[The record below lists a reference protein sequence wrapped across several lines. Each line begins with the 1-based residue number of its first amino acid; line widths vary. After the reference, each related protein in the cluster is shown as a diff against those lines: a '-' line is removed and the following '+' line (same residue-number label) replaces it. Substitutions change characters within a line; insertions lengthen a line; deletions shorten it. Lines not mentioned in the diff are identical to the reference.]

1 MTHTPGFMPIVDAA
15 AWAGVSR
22 RTINRWI
29 DRGLPRYQSGPRTKV
44 LLRAADIEA
53 FLERHQTTKPD
64 LNAMVEEVLAGLD
77 GR

>member
-29 DRGLPRYQSGPRTKV
+29 DQGLPRYQSGPRTKV
-44 LLRAADIEA
+44 LLRAADIES
-53 FLERHQTTKPD
+53 FLTRQQVTKPD
-64 LNAMVEEVLAGLD
+64 LNAMVNAVLKDLG
-77 GR
+77 G

>member
-44 LLRAADIEA
+44 LLRAVDIEA
-53 FLERHQTTKPD
+53 FLERHQTAKPD
-64 LNAMVEEVLAGLD
+64 LNAMVNAVMKDLG
-77 GR
+77 G

>member
-22 RTINRWI
+22 RTMKRWI

-44 LLRAADIEA
+44 LLRAADIET
-53 FLERHQTTKPD
+53 FLVRQQTTKPD
-64 LNAMVEEVLAGLD
+64 LNAMVNAVMKDLG
-77 GR
+77 G